1 MEKEEGAGAKGI
13 MTQDAPSSPPCE
25 VVILTALPVE
35 CRAVLRYL
43 QEPEEVV
50 HPSGTIYQRGTF
62 AGKGR
67 VWRVA
72 VAEIGMGGLA
82 AALEAE
88 KAISFFQARIAL
100 FVGVAGGLKDVKRG
114 DVVVATKVY
123 AYESGKAARRFEPRP
138 DLGHGS
144 HALEQRAR
152 AEAHR
157 DEWLARLD
165 GSPPDPAPRVFI
177 GALAAGE
184 KVLASTQ
191 SRLARLLKATYG
203 DALAIEMEG
212 HGFLHAARVNHTVH
226 GLVIRGISDL
236 IDDKP
241 VADAGG
247 WQHIAARHAAAFAFQ
262 VLATFTLPSF
272 EVPAPSPGPAAIW
285 NVPYRR
291 NPHFTGRA
299 ELLELLE
306 QHFSPRTLG
315 EQRPMQ
321 RVALTQPQAIT
332 GLGGVGKTQLA
343 VEYAYRAREQ
353 GRYTHTL
360 WVNAASEEEI
370 IASFVKLAAD
380 ALPASEVQR
389 ETDQRALAAA
399 VRRWLE
405 RCEQPWLL
413 IFDNADEP
421 STIEPYLP
429 HSGNGSILLTTRAQA
444 VGSLATPLE
453 VDTLGWLEGTQLLL
467 RRAQRA
473 GQASDEV
480 INRAGNIVVAL
491 DHFPL
496 ALDQAGAYLEETRCS
511 FEEYL
516 ELYQTHR
523 RELLA
528 RRGHQ
533 ATSYPDSVATTWSL
547 SFQEL
552 QHRSPAAVELLR
564 LCAFLAPDRIPDELL
579 KDGAASWPASLRQ
592 AVADPLTFNQLL
604 EELLKFSL
612 VKRLV
617 EERAFSIHRLVQV
630 VQQDRMEPEAQRQW
644 AERVVRAVN
653 KVFPGN
659 PHDMADWPQCLL
671 YLDQAQKCHAL
682 IEHYGLAFAE
692 AASVLSRTGTY
703 LEVHALYTLAEPLYR
718 RALAIRE
725 QQFGPEHPETASSLN
740 NLASLYDAQGKYT
753 EAEPLYRRA
762 LAIREQRLGTT
773 HADAAI
779 SLNNL
784 ALLYYVQGRY
794 SEAEPLYRRAL
805 AICEQKWGATHPLTA
820 TSLDNL
826 AMLYDAQGKY
836 TEAESLYQRALEIR
850 EQQGALHPETA
861 FSLNNLA
868 SLYYKRGRVSEAEP
882 LLKRALAIREQQLGD
897 MHPLTASS
905 LDNLAVLYK
914 RQGKYEEAEPL
925 LRRALAI
932 REQQQ
937 GASHPHVAASF
948 HNLAQFYHVQGRYAE
963 AESLY
968 QRAIAIREQQLGA
981 SHPDLAD
988 SLNDLAA
995 LYKAQGRYSEAEP
1008 LYQRALAIREQRL
1021 GDTHPETAISL
1032 INLAGFY
1039 YDRDRYSE
1047 AEPLYQR
1054 ALAIREQQLGA
1065 SHPDTADSLNNL
1077 AMLYHVQGRYA
1088 EAEPLYQR
1096 ALAIREQ
1103 QLGAT
1108 HPDTAD
1114 SLNNL
1119 AMLYKRQGR
1128 YEEAESLLKRALAIR
1143 ESALGLHHPQTSTM
1157 RKRLVSLLQ
1166 AMGREAEASQ
1176 QEMRDQGIPP
1186 T

>member
-718 RALAIRE
+718 RALAI
-725 QQFGPEHPETASSLN
+725 
-740 NLASLYDAQGKYT
+740 
-753 EAEPLYRRA
+753 
-762 LAIREQRLGTT
+762 
-773 HADAAI
+773 
-779 SLNNL
+779 
-784 ALLYYVQGRY
+784 
-794 SEAEPLYRRAL
+794 
-805 AICEQKWGATHPLTA
+805 CEQKWGATHPLTA